1 MRKTTLLFA
10 TLLALLTLA
19 AFVAPPKNFFSYSA
33 KDIIGNET
41 SLSYFKGKTILV
53 VNLATQCGMANQI
66 EELQALYDKYGEN
79 NFVVLGFPSNSFG
92 QESSNNA
99 DIKLTC
105 VRKYGITFP
114 IFEKIEVKG
123 ADIHPAYK
131 FLTNKSENGK
141 FDAPVEWN
149 FQKFLIDKNG
159 NIVSTFKSKTNPM
172 DKEIINAIEKE
183 LGLLKAEDTVPSKGK
198 KAKKNKKDKAEKD
211 KEKP

>member
-1 MRKTTLLFA
+1 MRKTHLLFA
-10 TLLALLTLA
+10 TLLAILTLA

-66 EELQALYDKYGEN
+66 QDLQALYDKYGEN
-79 NFVVLGFPSNSFG
+79 GLVVLGFPSNSFG
-92 QESSNNA
+92 QEGSGNA

-105 VRKYGITFP
+105 TRKYGITFP
-114 IFEKIEVKG
+114 IFEKIDVKG
-123 ADIHPAYK
+123 DDIHPAYK
-131 FLTNKSENGK
+131 FLTSKSENGK

-159 NIVSTFKSKTNPM
+159 NLVAAFKSKTSPL
-172 DKEIINAIEKE
+172 DKEIVDAVEKE
-183 LGLLKAEDTVPSKGK
+183 LGLQVTTEEPAPAKEKKTKKQK
-198 KAKKNKKDKAEKD
+198 KAAER
-211 KEKP
+211 P